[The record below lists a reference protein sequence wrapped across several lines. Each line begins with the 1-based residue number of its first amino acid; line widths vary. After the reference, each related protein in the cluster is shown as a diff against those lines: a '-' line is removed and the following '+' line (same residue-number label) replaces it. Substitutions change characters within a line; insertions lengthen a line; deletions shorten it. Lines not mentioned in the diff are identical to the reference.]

1 MLMVPYLT
9 FVSYNV
15 DDILGEQ
22 SDIEKFWTDGKNLSR
37 ETCIMVEKV
46 YNLVNNIL
54 RKESIWPW
62 RKRLIRN
69 SNGAI
74 KDMVCHDFSSNQ
86 GRYKIA

>member
-54 RKESIWPW
+54 REENIWPW
-62 RKRLIRN
+62 RKTTYKKLEW
-69 SNGAI
+69 
-74 KDMVCHDFSSNQ
+74 CHQRHGLPRFFL
-86 GRYKIA
+86 